1 MLFTPQYAVLQQ
13 ELHSRGNYGVSGHKH
28 ADHIMELANNLKTR
42 DVLDYGCGQ
51 CTLAKALPFAITNYD
66 PFIPGYEQEPGP
78 HDIVVCSDMFEHI
91 EPECLESVLKH
102 IYSLTNKAL
111 FVDVATRP
119 AKKVL
124 ADGRNA
130 HLIQECPEWWLS
142 HTSNWFDVQHLQ
154 TYPGGFVA
162 VFTPKADTK

>member
-1 MLFTPQYAVLQQ
+1 MLFTPQYAALQQ

-28 ADHIMELANNLKTR
+28 ADHIRQLCEKLQTR
-42 DVLDYGCGQ
+42 DVLDYGAGQ

-66 PFIPGYEQEPGP
+66 PFIMGLEQEPCP

-91 EPECLESVLKH
+91 EPECLGAVLIH
-102 IYSLTNKAL
+102 IRSKTMKAL

-119 AKKVL
+119 ANKVL

-130 HLIQECPEWWLS
+130 HLIQESPEWWLS
-142 HTSNWFDVQHLQ
+142 RTSSLFDVQSLQ
-154 TYPGGFVA
+154 TYQGGFIA
-162 VFTPKADTK
+162 IFTPKEVK